1 MAKKIEITLVK
12 SIIGEL
18 PEMRATIRSLGLRK
32 VSSKTVKEATPAVL
46 GMCKA
51 AAHLLSVKEIE

>member
-1 MAKKIEITLVK
+1 MAKKIEITLTK

-18 PEMRATIRSLGLRK
+18 PETRATIRSLGLRK
-32 VSSKTVKEATPAVL
+32 VSSKTVKEATPAIL

-51 AAHLLSVKEIE
+51 VSHLVSVKEIA

>member
-18 PEMRATIRSLGLRK
+18 PGTRATVRCLGLRK
-32 VSSKTVKEATPAVL
+32 VSSKTVKEATPAIL

-51 AAHLLSVKEIE
+51 VGHLLSVKEIE